1 METLNAIVGVIAII
15 SGGISAL
22 LWGSLKALRDSN
34 SDLRARVDDLEDK
47 NRLLAAEAVMA
58 KADRDALA
66 RVVRGD
72 DRLEEVVIKLDE
84 HNRIAAEHWRAEE
97 ALLREVITRVG
108 GAA

>member
-34 SDLRARVDDLEDK
+34 SDLRARVEDLEDK
-47 NRLLAAEAVMA
+47 NRRYAAEIVMA
-58 KADRDALA
+58 NADRDALA

-72 DRLEEVVIKLDE
+72 DRLEEVVAKLDE
-84 HNRIAAEHWRAEE
+84 HNRVAAEHWHAEE
-97 ALLREVITRVG
+97 DLLKQINERLG